1 MGVLTSSAEYTTFVT
16 EMNTAIK
23 NFVKNHSSAVKYSKT
38 ENGKSLITLFYGR
51 ERDTDLRKI
60 ADTIATTLNDASFEI
75 DGLPV
80 TPIKANESVI
90 VFEGDT
96 TAIESAVNSSNEYP
110 ILKVLTEQEVSF
122 GNISDVGNNIISNI
136 IVKIARNRS
145 SIPESYFKAANITI
159 DENSNIYGRI
169 GINVPKLDSYLKT
182 LTERITKE
190 QAEIDAESSIHEGE
204 ALLEVGEPTVQAEQD
219 PQVITTSTQLLDVK
233 TKFEQILKQSN
244 EVLRIRNKKKSL
256 LTGELETYLAS
267 KNVRFERVTAESFV
281 IAYSLEDYSEYF
293 DIKTDAEYSLTNDDE
308 PVKGKTYYLRDED
321 SDDGNVTYRQAVNT
335 DFDTNYYEGE
345 FEEVDKETET
355 YDSNTTYYVDISG
368 VDVLGPENPSAYR
381 PAVVGENSDEPGD
394 FDIEPDTDEVSFSDG
409 VTYYKKISDPYTK
422 QSFDGQNDY
431 YEKVKA

>member
-23 NFVKNHSSAVKYSKT
+23 NFVKNHGSAVKYSKT

-60 ADTIATTLNDASFEI
+60 ADTIATTLNDASFNI
-75 DGLPV
+75 DGIPV

-136 IVKIARNRS
+136 IEKIARNRS

-159 DENSNIYGRI
+159 DENSNTYGRI

-182 LTERITKE
+182 LTKRIEKE
-190 QAEIDAESSIHEGE
+190 EAEAES
-204 ALLEVGEPTVQAEQD
+204 EPSVQAESEPSELSDQD
-219 PQVITTSTQLLDVK
+219 SPVTTSTQLLDVK
-233 TKFEQILKQSN
+233 TKFEQILTQSN

-256 LTGELETYLAS
+256 FTGELETYLAS
-267 KNVRFERVTAESFV
+267 KNVRFERVTAESFT

-293 DIKTDAEYSLTNDDE
+293 DIKTDAEYSLTKDAE
-308 PVKGKTYYLRDED
+308 PVDGKVYYLRVEE
-321 SDDGNVTYRQAVNT
+321 SNGNITYKPAANT

-355 YDSNTTYYVDISG
+355 YDSNTTYYVDIPG

-394 FDIEPDTDEVSFSDG
+394 FDIDPDSNEVSFSDDE
-409 VTYYKKISDPYTK
+409 TYYKKISDSYTT
-422 QSFDGQNDY
+422 QSFNDQNDY

>member
-23 NFVKNHSSAVKYSKT
+23 NFVKNHGSAVKYSKT

-122 GNISDVGNNIISNI
+122 GDVSDIGNSIISNI
-136 IVKIARNRS
+136 IGNIARNRS

-159 DENSNIYGRI
+159 DENSNTYGRI

-182 LTERITKE
+182 LTERIEKE
-190 QAEIDAESSIHEGE
+190 QAEIDELSETES
-204 ALLEVGEPTVQAEQD
+204 EPTVQAESEPSVQAES
-219 PQVITTSTQLLDVK
+219 PVTITTSTQLLEVK
-233 TKFEQILKQSN
+233 TKFEQILEQSN

-267 KNVRFERVTAESFV
+267 RNVRFERVTAESFV

-293 DIKTDAEYSLTNDDE
+293 DIKTDEEYSLTNDDE
-308 PVKGKTYYLRDED
+308 PVKGKTYYLRDEA
-321 SDDGNVTYRQAVNT
+321 SDGNVTYRQAINT
-335 DFDTNYYEGE
+335 DFDTNYYDGE

-355 YDSNTTYYVDISG
+355 YDSNTTYYVDIPG

-381 PAVVGENSDEPGD
+381 PAVVGENSDDPGDSD
-394 FDIEPDTDEVSFSDG
+394 FDIDPDSNEVSFSDDE
-409 VTYYKKISDPYTK
+409 TYYKKISDPYTK